1 MKKINKKFQN
11 HFHMKSVCIVSD
23 CFVPTQNS
31 ASGMLYNLSKSL
43 LNDGA
48 NVTCI
53 HSGADP
59 KKNQCLKII
68 TLME

>member
-1 MKKINKKFQN
+1 MNKINKNIQN
-11 HFHMKSVCIVSD
+11 QFYMKSVCIVSD

-31 ASGMLYNLSKSL
+31 ASGMLYNLSNSF

-48 NVTCI
+48 HVTCI

-59 KKNQCLKII
+59 KKKKINV
-68 TLME
+68 